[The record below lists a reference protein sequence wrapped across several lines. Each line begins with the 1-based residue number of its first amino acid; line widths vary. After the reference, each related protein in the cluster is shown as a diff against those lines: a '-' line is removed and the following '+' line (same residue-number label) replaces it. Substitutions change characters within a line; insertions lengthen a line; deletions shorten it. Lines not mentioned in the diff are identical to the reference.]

1 MGSTLI
7 QCKTL
12 YGCQKQTQADV
23 VLWANVAT
31 QGISFYFL
39 KLFPGTLCGY
49 FLIGGNSRSR
59 IFAPW
64 QYGICR
70 VWCSQDRI
78 GNVSVAEDIL
88 LQEVSFSVSV
98 FQDRTALCATGS
110 GQVHWD
116 LSVWL
121 LRVCDGSDCVN
132 DLSMWWIWACEWSE
146 CVMDLSERMIWV
158 CWSECGIW
166 VYDWFECVID
176 LSVWSECV
184 DLSILYDFSEC
195 VTDLCI
201 TELELSYSSFDQSR
215 LNRLLILLE
224 QLIITIKNKLVIWI
238 HNLVYIY

>member
-146 CVMDLSERMIWV
+146 CVNCIWMCERSGCEKIWVCDGSEWENDLSVLIWVWDLSVWLIWMCDWSECVIWV
-158 CWSECGIW
+158 CWFEYTIW
-166 VYDWFECVID
+166 LFWVCY
-176 LSVWSECV
+176 WSLYNGTGTFV
-184 DLSILYDFSEC
+184 FFLWSIQ
-195 VTDLCI
+195 T
-201 TELELSYSSFDQSR
+201 
-215 LNRLLILLE
+215 
-224 QLIITIKNKLVIWI
+224 
-238 HNLVYIY
+238 